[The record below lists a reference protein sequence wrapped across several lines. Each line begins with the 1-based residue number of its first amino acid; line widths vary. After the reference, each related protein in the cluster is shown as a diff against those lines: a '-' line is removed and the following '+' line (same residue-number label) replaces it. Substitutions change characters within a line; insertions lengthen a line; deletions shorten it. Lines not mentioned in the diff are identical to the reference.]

1 MSCRTPR
8 SMAPEDGARPERST
22 RGLSLAAALAA
33 TLVACGPSGSGSDD
47 GDGDG
52 DGPDAGAPTVKL
64 APLRIRRLLDRQY
77 VNSVRDLLGEEAARV
92 AQPPEN
98 LVSHGFESIGA
109 AEVAPP
115 AVAIRRYEES
125 ARAVSAQAVLDL
137 GLLSPYMDCTPSGP
151 GDAACMTEFVQ
162 RFGRRA
168 LRRPLDE
175 AELARYAELGTA
187 SAADFDSF
195 YIGVSYVISAMLQ
208 APSFL
213 YQIEIGEPD
222 PDDPSRLRLTGH
234 EVATRLSFFLLD
246 TTPSDEL
253 LDLAESG
260 ALVDTDG
267 VRAAAE
273 AMLEEEAAR
282 GALAG
287 YYEERFRLRELA
299 NLSKDPELYPDFD
312 TELAGAMR
320 QEALELL
327 SHIVWEEDSDY
338 RELFTARYAF
348 VNADLAALYGV
359 EAPDDPAAFERR
371 ELPAEGGRMGI
382 LGQAGFLALHA
393 HPKVTSPTRRG
404 RFIVERLLCREVP
417 PPPPDV
423 NPILPEDPG
432 PPETM
437 RDKLSRHMEDEA
449 CASCHKLMDPIGFG
463 LEHFDAVGAYRP
475 DDRGLALDVTG
486 DIESVGAFDGLAGL
500 AELLVGIEGL
510 DRCWVRNLYRHATAH
525 VDGAYEQP
533 IMEELSG
540 SFAESGYRVRQLLVE
555 LVASQ
560 GFRYAGVQEEE

>member
-1 MSCRTPR
+1 MSCPTSCSTAHPGERVRP
-8 SMAPEDGARPERST
+8 GLVARR
-22 RGLSLAAALAA
+22 LSVAAALAA
-33 TLVACGPSGSGSDD
+33 SLLACGPSHSGSDD
-47 GDGDG
+47 DGD
-52 DGPDAGAPTVKL
+52 DGPDAGATGVKL

-77 VNSVRDLLGEEAARV
+77 VNAVRDLLGEEAAGV

-151 GDAACMTEFVQ
+151 DDAACMTELVE

-175 AELARYAELGTA
+175 EELARYAELGTA

-195 YIGVSYVISAMLQ
+195 YIGASYVISAMLQ
-208 APSFL
+208 SPSFL
-213 YQIEIGEPD
+213 YQIEVGEPD

-260 ALVDTDG
+260 ALADADG

-273 AMLEEEAAR
+273 AMLEQDAAR

-299 NLSKDPELYPDFD
+299 QLSKDPEQYPDFD
-312 TELAGAMR
+312 TELAAAMR
-320 QEALELL
+320 QEALQLL
-327 SHIVWEEDSDY
+327 SHIVWEEDRDY

-359 EAPDDPAAFERR
+359 EAPADPAAFERR
-371 ELPAEGGRMGI
+371 ELPADGGRMGI

-393 HPKVTSPTRRG
+393 HPGLTSPTRRG

-432 PPETM
+432 RPETM
-437 RDKLSRHMEDEA
+437 REKLSRHMEDEA

-486 DIESVGAFDGLAGL
+486 EIESVGEFDGLAGL
-500 AELLVGIEGL
+500 AELLVGVDGL
-510 DRCWVRNLYRHATAH
+510 NRCWVRNLYRHATAH

-533 IMEELSG
+533 LMDELSG
-540 SFAESGYRVRQLLVE
+540 SFADSGYRVRQLLVE

-560 GFRYAGVQEEE
+560 GFRYAGIPEEE